1 MRLHSE
7 RPTQDGP
14 PNLDA
19 VCAFQL
25 RPTRSLRCN
34 GDPRQQRLER
44 HDHTPLFQCRYL
56 DRQNFVTQRIFGER
70 ELENVIVQLVKPAAV
85 NKAYL
90 VFARESGKRA
100 VLDRF
105 NTAVGAMREDGAY
118 SKIVDTFTRA
128 LQDEVK

>member
-1 MRLHSE
+1 
-7 RPTQDGP
+7 
-14 PNLDA
+14 
-19 VCAFQL
+19 
-25 RPTRSLRCN
+25 
-34 GDPRQQRLER
+34 
-44 HDHTPLFQCRYL
+44 
-56 DRQNFVTQRIFGER
+56 
-70 ELENVIVQLVKPAAV
+70 LVKPAAV